1 MSFFIRMKEWFTKKR
16 LIWTV
21 IIGLVV
27 VPMAVKIIKGENPAD
42 KIQTTKVATKDLKA
56 TVLATGQVVSET
68 DLNLSFKTSGI
79 VEQVLVKE
87 GAVVKPGQVLALLSQ
102 RDQLAS
108 LTTARGALAQA
119 EANYNKVLAGA
130 SNEDITAMQVA
141 LENAKV
147 SLANTK
153 KQQDTVV
160 SNAYS
165 TLLNTPFQAL
175 ASTANA
181 GSASVTLSG
190 TYVGT
195 EQGVYKLTIYNTG
208 SEQRFQIS
216 GLENGDGLVKSIPVA
231 LGSKGLYVQFSGTAY
246 SGDVWTV
253 SIPNTL
259 SSSYVTNYNAYQAA
273 VKAKDLAISTA
284 ESVVAS
290 AQASLDLKKAS
301 ARPADL
307 QVAQAS
313 ILSAQGQVQSALA
326 SLENQI
332 IRAPSGGTITNVDIK
347 IGELAT
353 ALKTVIVLQ
362 DVNSLHVEAN
372 VSESSI
378 ANLKVGQKVNL
389 TFDALGL
396 DRVFTG
402 EIQTIN
408 PGATVVSGI
417 INYKI
422 IAGLDTQ
429 VEAIKPGMTA
439 NIIVLIS
446 EKPQVL
452 AVPLRAIVKTEGK
465 NFVRVITDSKTKS
478 FELTEVS
485 LGIQADGGW
494 VEVLSGVKADEE
506 IVESIKDKK

>member
-1 MSFFIRMKEWFTKKR
+1 
-16 LIWTV
+16 LI
-21 IIGLVV
+21 GD
-27 VPMAVKIIKGENPAD
+27 NPAD
-42 KIQTTKVATKDLKA
+42 KIQTVKVEKQDIKS

-87 GAVVKPGQVLALLSQ
+87 GEKVKPGQILARLSQ
-102 RDQLAS
+102 RDQLAT
-108 LTTARGALAQA
+108 LTSARGALAQA
-119 EANYNKVLAGA
+119 QANYNKVLAGA

-147 SLANTK
+147 SLINTK
-153 KQQDTVV
+153 KQQETVV

-175 ASTANA
+175 ASTANV
-181 GSASVTLSG
+181 GSASVTISG
-190 TYVGT
+190 TFIGT
-195 EQGVYKLTIYNTG
+195 EQGVYKISVYNTG
-208 SEQRFQIS
+208 SEQKFQIS
-216 GLENGDGLVKSIPVA
+216 GLENGDGLVKTIPVP
-231 LGSKGLYVQFSGTAY
+231 LGTKGLYIQFSGTVY
-246 SGDVWTV
+246 SGDVWTIN
-253 SIPNTL
+253 IPNTL
-259 SSSYVTNYNAYQAA
+259 SSSYVTNYNAYQSA

-290 AQASLDLKKAS
+290 AQANLDLKKAA

-307 QVAQAS
+307 QVAEAS

-332 IRAPSGGTITNVDIK
+332 ISAPSGGTITNVDIK

-417 INYKI
+417 TNYKI
-422 IAGLDTQ
+422 TAGFNEQT
-429 VEAIKPGMTA
+429 EAIKPGMTA

-446 EKPQVL
+446 EQAQAV
-452 AVPLRAIVKTEGK
+452 AVPQRAIVKEAGK
-465 NFVRVITDSKTKS
+465 NYVRVITDTKTKS
-478 FELTEVS
+478 FKLVEVG
-485 LGIQADGGW
+485 LGMPADGGL
-494 VEVLSGVKADEE
+494 VEVVSGLQVGDE
-506 IVESIKDKK
+506 IVTVIKDK

>member
-1 MSFFIRMKEWFTKKR
+1 MSFLIRIKDWFTKKR
-16 LIWTV
+16 LIWTLIVLV
-21 IIGLVV
+21 IG
-27 VPMAVKIIKGENPAD
+27 VPILVKILKGDNPAD
-42 KIQTTKVATKDLKA
+42 KIQTVKVEKQDIKS

-87 GAVVKPGQVLALLSQ
+87 GEKVKPGQILARLSQ
-102 RDQLAS
+102 RDQLAT
-108 LTTARGALAQA
+108 LTSARGALAQA
-119 EANYNKVLAGA
+119 QANYNKVLAGA

-147 SLANTK
+147 SLINTK
-153 KQQDTVV
+153 KQQETVV

-175 ASTANA
+175 ASTANV
-181 GSASVTLSG
+181 GSASVTISG
-190 TYVGT
+190 TFIGT
-195 EQGVYKLTIYNTG
+195 EQGVYKISVYNTG
-208 SEQRFQIS
+208 SEQKFQIS
-216 GLENGDGLVKSIPVA
+216 GLENGDGLVKTIPVP
-231 LGSKGLYVQFSGTAY
+231 LGTKGLYIQFSGTVY
-246 SGDVWTV
+246 SGDVWTIN
-253 SIPNTL
+253 IPNTL
-259 SSSYVTNYNAYQAA
+259 SSSYVTNYNAYQSA

-290 AQASLDLKKAS
+290 AQANLDLKKAA

-307 QVAQAS
+307 QVAEAS

-332 IRAPSGGTITNVDIK
+332 ISAPSGGTITNVDIK

-417 INYKI
+417 TNYKI
-422 IAGLDTQ
+422 TAGFNEQT
-429 VEAIKPGMTA
+429 EAIKPGMTA

-446 EKPQVL
+446 EQAQAV
-452 AVPLRAIVKTEGK
+452 AVPQRAIVKEAGK
-465 NFVRVITDSKTKS
+465 NYVRVITDTKTKS
-478 FELTEVS
+478 FKLVEVG
-485 LGIQADGGW
+485 LGMPADGGL
-494 VEVLSGVKADEE
+494 VEVVSGLQVGDE
-506 IVESIKDKK
+506 IVTVIKDK

>member
-1 MSFFIRMKEWFTKKR
+1 MSFLIRIKDWFTKKR
-16 LIWTV
+16 LIWTLIVLV
-21 IIGLVV
+21 IG
-27 VPMAVKIIKGENPAD
+27 VPIFVKILKGDNPAD
-42 KIQTTKVATKDLKA
+42 KIQTVKVEKQDIKS

-87 GAVVKPGQVLALLSQ
+87 GEKVKPGQILARLSQ
-102 RDQLAS
+102 RDQLAT
-108 LTTARGALAQA
+108 LTSARGALAQA
-119 EANYNKVLAGA
+119 QANYNKVLAGA

-147 SLANTK
+147 SLINTK
-153 KQQDTVV
+153 KQQETVV

-175 ASTANA
+175 ASTANV
-181 GSASVTLSG
+181 GSASVTISG
-190 TYVGT
+190 TFIGT
-195 EQGVYKLTIYNTG
+195 EQGVYKISVYNTG
-208 SEQRFQIS
+208 SEQKFQIS
-216 GLENGDGLVKSIPVA
+216 GLENGDGLVKTIPVP
-231 LGSKGLYVQFSGTAY
+231 LGTKGLYIQFSGTVY
-246 SGDVWTV
+246 SGDVWTIN
-253 SIPNTL
+253 IPNTL
-259 SSSYVTNYNAYQAA
+259 SSSYVTNYNAYQSA

-290 AQASLDLKKAS
+290 AQANLDLKKAA

-307 QVAQAS
+307 QVAEAS

-332 IRAPSGGTITNVDIK
+332 ISAPSGGTITNVDIK

-417 INYKI
+417 TNYKI
-422 IAGLDTQ
+422 TAGFNEQT
-429 VEAIKPGMTA
+429 EAIKPGMTA

-446 EKPQVL
+446 EQAQAV
-452 AVPLRAIVKTEGK
+452 AVPQRAIVKEAGK
-465 NFVRVITDSKTKS
+465 NYVRVITDTKTKS
-478 FELTEVS
+478 FKLVEVG
-485 LGIQADGGW
+485 LGMPADGGL
-494 VEVLSGVKADEE
+494 VEVVSGLQVGDE
-506 IVESIKDKK
+506 IVTVIKDK

>member
-1 MSFFIRMKEWFTKKR
+1 
-16 LIWTV
+16 
-21 IIGLVV
+21 
-27 VPMAVKIIKGENPAD
+27 
-42 KIQTTKVATKDLKA
+42 
-56 TVLATGQVVSET
+56 
-68 DLNLSFKTSGI
+68 LS
-79 VEQVLVKE
+79 
-87 GAVVKPGQVLALLSQ
+87 A
-102 RDQLAS
+102 
-108 LTTARGALAQA
+108 
-119 EANYNKVLAGA
+119 
-130 SNEDITAMQVA
+130 
-141 LENAKV
+141 
-147 SLANTK
+147 
-153 KQQDTVV
+153 
-160 SNAYS
+160 
-165 TLLNTPFQAL
+165 
-175 ASTANA
+175 
-181 GSASVTLSG
+181 
-190 TYVGT
+190 
-195 EQGVYKLTIYNTG
+195 
-208 SEQRFQIS
+208 
-216 GLENGDGLVKSIPVA
+216 
-231 LGSKGLYVQFSGTAY
+231 
-246 SGDVWTV
+246 
-253 SIPNTL
+253 
-259 SSSYVTNYNAYQAA
+259 SYVTNYNAYQAA

-422 IAGLDTQ
+422 IAGLDAQ

-485 LGIQADGGW
+485 LGIQADGGLEGADDSFVSTSVVW
-494 VEVLSGVKADEE
+494 VSHGISFLPNALSYPSAKRTG
-506 IVESIKDKK
+506 STFR

>member
-1 MSFFIRMKEWFTKKR
+1 
-16 LIWTV
+16 LV
-21 IIGLVV
+21 IG
-27 VPMAVKIIKGENPAD
+27 VPIFVKILKGDNPAD
-42 KIQTTKVATKDLKA
+42 KIQTVKVEKQDIKS

-87 GAVVKPGQVLALLSQ
+87 GEKVKPGQILARLSQ
-102 RDQLAS
+102 RDQLAT
-108 LTTARGALAQA
+108 LTSARGALAQA
-119 EANYNKVLAGA
+119 QANYNKVLAGA

-147 SLANTK
+147 SLINTK
-153 KQQDTVV
+153 KQQETVV

-175 ASTANA
+175 ASTANV
-181 GSASVTLSG
+181 GSASVTISG
-190 TYVGT
+190 TFIGT
-195 EQGVYKLTIYNTG
+195 EQGVYKISVYNTG
-208 SEQRFQIS
+208 SEQKFQIS
-216 GLENGDGLVKSIPVA
+216 GLENGDGLVKTIPVP
-231 LGSKGLYVQFSGTAY
+231 LGTKGLYIQFSGTVY
-246 SGDVWTV
+246 SGDVWTIN
-253 SIPNTL
+253 IPNTL
-259 SSSYVTNYNAYQAA
+259 SSSYVTNYNAYQSA

-290 AQASLDLKKAS
+290 AQANLDLKKAA

-307 QVAQAS
+307 QVAEAS

-332 IRAPSGGTITNVDIK
+332 ISAPSGGTITNVDIK

-417 INYKI
+417 TNYKI
-422 IAGLDTQ
+422 TAGFNEQT
-429 VEAIKPGMTA
+429 EAIKPGMTA

-446 EKPQVL
+446 EQAQAV
-452 AVPLRAIVKTEGK
+452 AVPQRAIVKEAGK
-465 NFVRVITDSKTKS
+465 NYVRVITDTKTKS
-478 FELTEVS
+478 FKLVEVG
-485 LGIQADGGW
+485 LGMPADGGL
-494 VEVLSGVKADEE
+494 VEVVSGLQVGDE
-506 IVESIKDKK
+506 IVTVIKDK

>member
-1 MSFFIRMKEWFTKKR
+1 
-16 LIWTV
+16 
-21 IIGLVV
+21 
-27 VPMAVKIIKGENPAD
+27 
-42 KIQTTKVATKDLKA
+42 
-56 TVLATGQVVSET
+56 
-68 DLNLSFKTSGI
+68 
-79 VEQVLVKE
+79 
-87 GAVVKPGQVLALLSQ
+87 
-102 RDQLAS
+102 
-108 LTTARGALAQA
+108 
-119 EANYNKVLAGA
+119 
-130 SNEDITAMQVA
+130 
-141 LENAKV
+141 
-147 SLANTK
+147 
-153 KQQDTVV
+153 
-160 SNAYS
+160 
-165 TLLNTPFQAL
+165 
-175 ASTANA
+175 
-181 GSASVTLSG
+181 
-190 TYVGT
+190 
-195 EQGVYKLTIYNTG
+195 
-208 SEQRFQIS
+208 
-216 GLENGDGLVKSIPVA
+216 
-231 LGSKGLYVQFSGTAY
+231 
-246 SGDVWTV
+246 V

-259 SSSYVTNYNAYQAA
+259 SASYVTNYNAYQAA

-422 IAGLDTQ
+422 IAGLDAQ